1 LQIGELFLGKYLIV
15 DIITYTKIYAQGLQ
29 GQKNTVFNL
38 SLNLGES
45 SHKNR
50 HNQSEVDFIEE
61 FRQIKETE
69 GEGIEQQRKVNNL
82 NTEVSSVKL
91 KTLNKVQEMFT
102 DNQ

>member
-1 LQIGELFLGKYLIV
+1 MQIGELFLGKYLIV

-29 GQKNTVFNL
+29 RQKTVFNL
-38 SLNLGES
+38 SLNLGEN